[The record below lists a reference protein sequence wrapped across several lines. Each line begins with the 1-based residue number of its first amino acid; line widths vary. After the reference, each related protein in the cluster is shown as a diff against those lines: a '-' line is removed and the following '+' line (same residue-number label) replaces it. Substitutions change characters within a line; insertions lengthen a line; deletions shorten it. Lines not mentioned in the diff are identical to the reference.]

1 MSKKVIL
8 ELNCLEQAYVLR
20 DALDLYCRLGLGQ
33 LEQIE
38 ELFRREDIPTAKP
51 VSFDDRLTLAECL
64 STHMATTKKM
74 LGFQSNASHGIGSA
88 AVPLGARRAYELQK
102 VLSKALA
109 EHQEPAPAFRGVNYD
124 GVILRYTQDPLPAV
138 VITGKADT

>member
-1 MSKKVIL
+1 MSTKVIL
-8 ELNCLEQAYVLR
+8 ELNCLAQAYVLR

-51 VSFDDRLTLAECL
+51 VSFEGRLTLAACL
-64 STHMATTKKM
+64 GAHLTATKKT
-74 LGFQSNASHGIGSA
+74 LGFQSNASHGIGNT

-109 EHQEPAPAFRGVNYD
+109 EHQEPAPVFRGVNCD
-124 GVILRYTQDPLPAV
+124 GVLLRYTQDPLPSV